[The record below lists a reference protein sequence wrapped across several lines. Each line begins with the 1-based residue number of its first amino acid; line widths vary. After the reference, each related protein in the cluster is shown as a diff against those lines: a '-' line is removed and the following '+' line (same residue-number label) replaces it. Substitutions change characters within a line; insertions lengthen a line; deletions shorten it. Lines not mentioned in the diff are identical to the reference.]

1 MIRTALATANESF
14 KSNGTGKLEQRI
26 EIPVEIRTTIKE
38 EEEEEEEQ
46 AENQQQTSTTTSDT
60 R

>member
-38 EEEEEEEQ
+38 EEEEEEQ